1 LNTSES
7 EELLKVVNL
16 KTYYH
21 NEHKFIR
28 AVDGVSF
35 AIAAQGRIGIAGESG
50 SGKTQTVL
58 SLIGL
63 VDGTPGIIDGEIW
76 FNGKNLLEGI
86 HRHVRIHEE
95 EDALIVEKNV
105 HYWHRLHQK
114 RLNSLRGSKV
124 EMLFQEPKNALSPFF
139 SVGDQLQ
146 ETVCAR
152 FGAEAGKRYQEKVIP
167 LLENLHFKNP
177 VQLLRQY
184 PHQLSG
190 GEGQRVMMAMTL
202 VGNPL
207 LLIADEPTTLLD
219 AVTQFSVV
227 DTLAAVMEQQ
237 RFALLFISHNLAVL
251 SRLVQYIYIMF
262 SGRIIE
268 QGSVAE
274 IICGKNEGLHPYTKA
289 LLDAVSLKRERR
301 DDTVAGE
308 LKSIETEKNEI
319 GCRYFLRCPL
329 KDGLQTQDLRKCR
342 KECPPLFAISS
353 SHSVAC
359 WLKERGI

>member
-1 LNTSES
+1 MNTSES
-7 EELLKVVNL
+7 AELLKVVDL

-21 NEHKFIR
+21 KDNKFTR

-35 AIAAQGRIGIAGESG
+35 DIAAQGRIGIAGESG
-50 SGKTQTVL
+50 SGKTQTAL

-63 VDGTPGIIDGEIW
+63 IDGVPGIVDGEIW
-76 FNGKNLLEGI
+76 FNGQNLLAGI
-86 HRHVRIHEE
+86 HRHVRIHEK
-95 EDALIVEKNV
+95 EDALIVEKNLNRWHQV
-105 HYWHRLHQK
+105 HQR
-114 RLNSLRGSKV
+114 RLNDLRGHKV

-146 ETVCAR
+146 ETVRAR
-152 FGAEAGKRYQEKVIP
+152 FGGEEGKRYQEKVIP

-177 VQLLRQY
+177 LKLLRQY

-190 GEGQRVMMAMTL
+190 GESQRVMMAMTL

-227 DTLAAVMEQQ
+227 DTLAAVMEQR

-251 SRLVQYIYIMF
+251 SRLVHFIYIMF
-262 SGRIIE
+262 SGRVIE
-268 QGSVAE
+268 QGSVTE
-274 IICGKNEGLHPYTKA
+274 IISGKKETVHPYTKA
-289 LLDAVSLKRERR
+289 LLDAVSLKNERNR
-301 DDTVAGE
+301 DTAVGE
-308 LKSIETEKNEI
+308 LISFKTEKNEM
-319 GCRYFLRCPL
+319 GCRYYHRCPL
-329 KDGLQTQDLRKCR
+329 KNGLRKQALRKCR
-342 KECPPLFAISS
+342 KESPPLFAISS

-359 WLKERGI
+359 WLKEQGI